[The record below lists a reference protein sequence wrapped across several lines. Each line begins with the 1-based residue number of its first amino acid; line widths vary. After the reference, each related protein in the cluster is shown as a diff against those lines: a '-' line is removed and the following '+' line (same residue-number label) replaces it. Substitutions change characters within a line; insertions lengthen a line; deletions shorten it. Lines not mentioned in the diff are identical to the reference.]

1 MRRNKP
7 VIFCSSIAPKKYIEV
22 ITDNFYGGFLAVET
36 LAEFGHRHVLGCT
49 ELPDRFKGN
58 RAAARQYGL
67 RLSRY
72 HRIEDAVAILMKYRD
87 ITAVAA
93 YSDHQALDIIYQLR
107 QSGRR
112 VPEDISVIGFN
123 DGPMAARPEFQLTT
137 IAQQRLELGRTAVRC
152 LIGMIHTPDQH
163 PVSQYLKPKLILRNT
178 VQKRS

>member
-1 MRRNKP
+1 
-7 VIFCSSIAPKKYIEV
+7 
-22 ITDNFYGGFLAVET
+22 
-36 LAEFGHRHVLGCT
+36 
-49 ELPDRFKGN
+49 
-58 RAAARQYGL
+58 
-67 RLSRY
+67 
-72 HRIEDAVAILMKYRD
+72 MKHRD

-112 VPEDISVIGFN
+112 VPEDITVIGFN

-152 LIGMIHTPDQH
+152 LIGMIHTPDHH